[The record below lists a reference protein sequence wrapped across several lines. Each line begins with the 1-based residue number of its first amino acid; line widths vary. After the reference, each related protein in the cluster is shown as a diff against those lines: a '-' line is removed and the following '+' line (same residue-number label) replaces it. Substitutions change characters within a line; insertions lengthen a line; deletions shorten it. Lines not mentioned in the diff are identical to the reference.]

1 MIGFKVVS
9 RETRRRG
16 ANNTMTIEQ
25 MIEAILD
32 KLNIINKGVIKAE
45 QFDGSKNEDLK
56 EIYEFVMKRDSLSL
70 AEVDAIVDELKS
82 LKTV

>member
-1 MIGFKVVS
+1 
-9 RETRRRG
+9 
-16 ANNTMTIEQ
+16 MTIEQ
-25 MIEAILD
+25 MIVDILD

-45 QFDGSKNEDLK
+45 QFDGTKNDDLK
-56 EIYEFVMKRDSLSL
+56 EIYDFVMMRESLTL

>member
-9 RETRRRG
+9 CETRRRG
-16 ANNTMTIEQ
+16 ANNTMTIKQ

-32 KLNIINKGVIKAE
+32 ELNIINKGVIKAE

-56 EIYEFVMKRDSLSL
+56 EIYEFVMMRDPLSL
-70 AEVDAIVDELKS
+70 AEVDAIVDEL
-82 LKTV
+82 